1 MAASLLVVHPGA
13 LGDVVLTFGLM
24 AELRRRFSPVALLAQ
39 AGVAR
44 LAVAEGLAD
53 EAFSLESAWTATLF
67 GGRPAPRAVDRL
79 APYSHALAFSQAPGL
94 AAGLRAIACAGVCA
108 VASRPPAGQRLHATA
123 HARAEAAACGLLPPD
138 AAPPPPLPRPT
149 APEKGAAVLIHPGA
163 GSPRKRW
170 PIERF
175 KAVAAAVESGGG
187 RVEYVLGPADEDL
200 SPHLAEAAVH
210 RPADTLSLRRLLI
223 AAAAC
228 VGNDSGV
235 SHLAAWLG
243 VPCVAVFGPSDPERW
258 RPIGAS
264 VAVVRPPLACEPCF
278 EAAAANCGQPDCIL
292 EVFPEEVLRA
302 LERVTGPS
310 DRTDR
315 TDRTRI

>member
-1 MAASLLVVHPGA
+1 MSPSLLVVHPGA
-13 LGDVVLTFGLM
+13 LGDVVLTFGLV
-24 AELRRRFSPVALLAQ
+24 AELRRRFPHLALLAQ

-44 LAVAEGLAD
+44 LAVEEGLAD
-53 EAFSLESAWTATLF
+53 EAFAVESAWTASLF
-67 GGRPAPRAVDRL
+67 GGQPDSSARDRL
-79 APYSHALAFSQAPGL
+79 SPYSHALAFSQAPTL
-94 AAGLRAIACAGVCA
+94 AAGLRAIAREGVCT
-108 VASRPPAGQRLHATA
+108 VAPRPPAGLRLHAAA
-123 HARAEAAACGLLPPD
+123 HARAGAAACGLLPPG
-138 AAPPPPLPRPT
+138 AVPPPPAPRPT
-149 APEKGAAVLIHPGA
+149 TPGKGAAVLIHPGA

-175 KAVAAAVESGGG
+175 REVAAAVESGGG
-187 RVEYVLGPADEDL
+187 RVEYVIGPADEGL
-200 SPHLAEAAVH
+200 SSHLAHAVVH
-210 RPADTLSLRRLLI
+210 RPADTLALRRLLI

-292 EVFPEEVLRA
+292 EVSPEEVLRA
-302 LERVTGPS
+302 LKRVTGTGAS
-310 DRTDR
+310 ES
-315 TDRTRI
+315 

>member
-1 MAASLLVVHPGA
+1 MPAALLVVHPGA

-24 AELRRRFSPVALLAQ
+24 AGLRRRFPRLALLAQ
-39 AGVAR
+39 AGIAR
-44 LAVAEGLAD
+44 LAVEEGLAD
-53 EAFSLESAWTATLF
+53 EAFALESAWTASLF
-67 GGRPAPRAVDRL
+67 GGRPDPRVVDRL

-94 AAGLRAIACAGVCA
+94 AAGLQAIAREGVCA
-108 VASRPPAGQRLHATA
+108 VAPRPPAGLRLHAAA
-123 HARAEAAACGLLPPD
+123 HAWAGAAACGLMPTG
-138 AAPPPPLPRPT
+138 AVPPPPSPRLT
-149 APEKGAAVLIHPGA
+149 APGKAAAVLVHPGA

-175 KAVAAAVESGGG
+175 REVAAAVESEGG
-187 RVEYVLGPADEDL
+187 RVEYVLGPADDDL
-200 SPHLAEAAVH
+200 RPHLAGAVVH
-210 RPADTLSLRRLLI
+210 RPADTLALRRLLI

-278 EAAAANCGQPDCIL
+278 ETAAANCGQPDCIL
-292 EVFPEEVLRA
+292 EVSPEEVLRA
-302 LERVTGPS
+302 LKRVTGTGAS
-310 DRTDR
+310 AA
-315 TDRTRI
+315 